1 MDFIEQLRPIL
12 HIRNDIARCTL
23 AEFFCTALLMFAG
36 CCASAQYVLS
46 KKEVNAWIGVNVG
59 WGLAL
64 AFAVYGGY
72 NISGSHLNPAVSFF
86 LFTMGRL
93 SALRCAV
100 YSMAQILGAFVGAAL
115 TYITYLDA
123 FKNIEGEN
131 RTMATAGVFATYPQP
146 YLSVAGGIIDQIVG
160 TAFLCICVCL
170 ITDKNNKIPAH
181 LQPLLIGLLVAMI
194 GMSIGMNCGYAI
206 NPARDLGP
214 RLLTLCAG
222 WGWQTFS
229 FNGYKWFWIPIVCPM
244 IGAVIGAWIYELCL
258 GIQLVDPNGDSFPSS
273 NKADATNKSNKK
285 ETIKTDNKLV
295 LLH

>member
-1 MDFIEQLRPIL
+1 MFIE
-12 HIRNDIARCTL
+12 
-23 AEFFCTALLMFAG
+23 
-36 CCASAQYVLS
+36 
-46 KKEVNAWIGVNVG
+46 
-59 WGLAL
+59 
-64 AFAVYGGY
+64 
-72 NISGSHLNPAVSFF
+72 
-86 LFTMGRL
+86 
-93 SALRCAV
+93 
-100 YSMAQILGAFVGAAL
+100 
-115 TYITYLDA
+115 DA

-258 GIQLVDPNGDSFPSS
+258 GLLLSAFMFASTHPMVECKYTLKLLQSFSNECFAHFLGLVICKQERLYNTAVCISG
-273 NKADATNKSNKK
+273 
-285 ETIKTDNKLV
+285 V
-295 LLH
+295 LR